1 MKDSEKVLA
10 ETENNICALNIHSC
24 EASMI
29 FLDIGNHIQWCDQE
43 FFLLVGRGGAE
54 QFAYKLVSLKHKHK
68 LYASLQML
76 LYLGQKH
83 KLVKIIPVF
92 YFNILYIRKRA
103 STVSIVTRFQTR

>member
-1 MKDSEKVLA
+1 LKDSEKVLA

-54 QFAYKLVSLKHKHK
+54 QFAYNLVSLKHKHK
-68 LYASLQML
+68 FVCKFTDAT
-76 LYLGQKH
+76 
-83 KLVKIIPVF
+83 VF
-92 YFNILYIRKRA
+92 R
-103 STVSIVTRFQTR
+103 TETQTC